1 MPESLWSQDVFT
13 AGELSPLMYA
23 RTTTAIYFN
32 GMKTAK
38 NVITYPQ
45 GGVGKR
51 FGTEYLATIT
61 NATAANQI
69 FFKSFQYINECT
81 YLVVFTPDQIDIYL
95 EGTINKTITGTGITA
110 EEIQEIDYTILE
122 TRFRVT
128 TGISQPKDITRAIG
142 ATGAISAVASNIFT
156 FGGVVVAD
164 VIYAINFTWTAAPT
178 TSPQLLT
185 GKTYFARAI
194 TTTTF
199 KVYATS
205 EDAKNQENEFTLS
218 TIGTAAVANFLDSF
232 AINTVAFR
240 NLPVFDFEGGYDA
253 LTFTPS
259 LVSGN
264 AITVTASAGIF
275 TAEHVGGLFY
285 GNGGIVRLT
294 SFTSTLIMVGSTINA
309 FNDTTA
315 INGLL
320 CFLAE
325 PAWSTT
331 RKWPRKCSSYQNRA
345 FFANTELL
353 PNGVWGSVINDFD
366 NFNGAEPDDDLAIA
380 WFPTSDTVSYVNFI
394 VPYRSLTVHT
404 NSGVYST
411 PLNSDRAITP
421 TNFSLSIQDTTPADT
436 VQPRNIDNQIL
447 IMSGNDAHSLVWDGV
462 NNAYTSNLI
471 SVANEQVIR
480 SPVDEASFV
489 DIDKAGS
496 RYMFIV
502 NADGT
507 LAVYQT
513 LIAENVSGWTKSETE
528 QGAGDSFFRWITSDS
543 NGNFWF
549 IAEREIYE
557 AGTPVNITAYGADYL
572 TSTGV
577 NFSLTEPSLCTF
589 TTSGTL
595 PVSSPQIAVLTNY
608 WAIGIDAND
617 YYVYTSYDDAVNDT
631 NRIIFTSAGTSS
643 QVVPSPLTTK
653 FFIEKLDFDLAVDC
667 ATKYSGSPTSTITGL
682 SRLNGQDVLI
692 QGDGYGF
699 SANVANDEAEITAH
713 GDPITVSSA
722 QIGFPINVI
731 IEPMPLSLSLGSQLK
746 STNLV
751 QPKHIRTATFM
762 FNNTVGGTINGIPI
776 AIKRFNEVDFGSA
789 PSPAQ
794 GLFKMNIM
802 KGWDDF
808 NNPTFTI
815 NHSEPFDIKLL
826 GVFYALDA

>member
-23 RTTTAIYFN
+23 RTTTAVYFN

-38 NVITYPQ
+38 NVVTYPQ
-45 GGVGKR
+45 GAVGKR
-51 FGTEYLATIT
+51 FGTEYLATIS
-61 NATAANQI
+61 NATASNQI

-95 EGTINKTITGTGITA
+95 EGTVNKTITGTGITA
-110 EEIQEIDYTILE
+110 EEIQEIDYTVLE

-142 ATGAISAVASNIFT
+142 ATGNITAVASNIFT
-156 FGGVVVAD
+156 FGGLVTAD

-199 KVYATS
+199 KIYSTS
-205 EDAKNQENEFTLS
+205 EDAKNEENEFTLT
-218 TIGTAAVANFLDSF
+218 TIGTAAVANFLDGF
-232 AINTVAFR
+232 AINAVSFR
-240 NLPVFDFEGGYDA
+240 NLPVFDFDGGYDA
-253 LTFTPS
+253 IDFTP
-259 LVSGN
+259 
-264 AITVTASAGIF
+264 TVTGSSVAIAASSNIF
-275 TAEHVGGLFY
+275 TAAHVGGLFY
-285 GNGGIVRLT
+285 AKSGVARLT
-294 SFTSTLIMVGSTINA
+294 AFTDAQNMTGQVITDFVSG
-309 FNDTTA
+309 TA
-315 INGLL
+315 VSGIL

-325 PAWSTT
+325 PAWSTS

-380 WFPTSDTVSYVNFI
+380 WFPTSDTVSYINFI

-462 NNAYTSNLI
+462 NNSYTSNLI
-471 SVANEQVIR
+471 SVTNEQVIR
-480 SPVDEASFV
+480 TPKDEASYV

-502 NADGT
+502 NDDGS
-507 LAVYQT
+507 LAIYQT
-513 LIAENVSGWTKSETE
+513 LIAENISGWTKSETE
-528 QGAGDSFFRWITSDS
+528 QGIGNSYFRWITSDS

-549 IAEREIYE
+549 VVEREIYE
-557 AGTPVNITAYGADYL
+557 AVTPVNISAYGADYL

-595 PVSSPQIAVLTNY
+595 PTSTPQIAVLTNY
-608 WAIGIDAND
+608 WAVGINAND
-617 YYVYTSYDDAVNDT
+617 YYVYTSYDDASNDT
-631 NRIIFTSAGTSS
+631 NRITFTSAGTSS
-643 QVVPSPLTTK
+643 QVVPAPLTTK
-653 FFIEKLDFDLAVDC
+653 FFIEKLDFDLTVDC
-667 ATKYSGSPTSTITGL
+667 AAKYSGTATSTITGL
-682 SRLNGQDVLI
+682 SRLNGQEVLI

-699 SANVANDEAEITAH
+699 SDTVGNDEADITAH
-713 GDPITVSSA
+713 GSAVTVSEA
-722 QIGFPINVI
+722 QVGFPINVV
-731 IEPMPLSLSLGSQLK
+731 IEPMPLSLRLGSELK
-746 STNLV
+746 TTNLV

-789 PSPAQ
+789 PAPAQ
-794 GLFKMNIM
+794 GIFKMNIM